1 MTRMTT
7 SLRRREFLA
16 TTTVAGAAAF
26 VPAWAE
32 RLTAQ
37 AGQAGTRTRIDTHHH
52 AWPAPYLAAM
62 VAAGINDQT
71 ARTWT
76 VGRTFDDMDQAGVE
90 TAVLSVT
97 QPALAFADV
106 PTARRVARASNEWT
120 AQLVRDHPRRLGF
133 FALVPMPDVEGTLVE
148 IAYALDVLKADGI
161 GFMTNYGDVWLGN
174 ARCAPVIEELH
185 RRKAVAYTHPTLAK
199 CCGGLQPDVAPG
211 IVEYG
216 ADTSRT
222 IADIVFSG
230 TAARYPDVR
239 FIFSHGGGAVPF
251 FRERFE
257 RAALGNPVLTSRLPN
272 GALHE
277 LRRFYYDTA
286 WVAHDGA
293 LAALAKLVPASQ
305 ILFGSDYPY
314 RTGAD
319 HVKGLAAY
327 GFGRDDLRA
336 IESGNARRLL
346 PGLPR

>member
-1 MTRMTT
+1 MA
-7 SLRRREFLA
+7 SGIGRRTFIGTA
-16 TTTVAGAAAF
+16 AGAAAL
-26 VPAWAE
+26 VSAWAS
-32 RLTAQ
+32 RVSAQ
-37 AGQAGTRTRIDTHHH
+37 AGREGAGGRRRTRIDTHHH
-52 AWPAPYLAAM
+52 AWPAPYVAAM
-62 VAAGINDQT
+62 AAAGLNDQI
-71 ARTWT
+71 AKAWT
-76 VGRTFDDMDQAGVE
+76 VEQTFGDMEKAGVE

-97 QPALAFADV
+97 QPALAFADG

-120 AQLVRDHPRRLGF
+120 AQLVKDHPGRFGF
-133 FALVPMPDVEGTLVE
+133 FALVPMPDVDGTLAE

-161 GFMTNYGDVWLGN
+161 GFMTNYGDAWLGN
-174 ARCAPVIEELH
+174 ARFAPVTDELH
-185 RRKAVAYTHPTLAK
+185 RRKAVAYTHPTLAT
-199 CCGGLQPDVAPG
+199 CCGGLLPDVAPT
-211 IVEYG
+211 IVEFG

-230 TAARYPDVR
+230 TAARCPDVR

-257 RAALGNPVLTSRLPN
+257 RALLNNPTLTSRVPN

-314 RTGAD
+314 RTGED

-327 GFGRDDLRA
+327 GFGRADLQA

-346 PGLPR
+346 PGLRR